1 MSSTLNKDSLLKGT
15 LNTLTPSLLN
25 YHMNKLCQPQRKP
38 LIIVLLQIPPP
49 TVVRYKDGI
58 STEVMNEDVIGT
70 VVINKNKDT
79 ADSPD

>member
-1 MSSTLNKDSLLKGT
+1 
-15 LNTLTPSLLN
+15 
-25 YHMNKLCQPQRKP
+25 